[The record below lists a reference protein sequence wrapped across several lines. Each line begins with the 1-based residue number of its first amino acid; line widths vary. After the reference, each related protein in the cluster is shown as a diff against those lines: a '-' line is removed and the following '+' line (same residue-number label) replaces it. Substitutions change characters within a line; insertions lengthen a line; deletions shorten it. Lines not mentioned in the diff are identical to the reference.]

1 MTLLSRSS
9 NPFTSRPERPIPPAP
24 WITSLLELTPA
35 DPKPVRLGSTGP
47 SAEVAEAAH
56 ERAVLVTVRVPGA
69 RRLDL
74 DTFVDSVARV
84 YDHLR
89 DRFSGFTPARFWNHI
104 PCIHEAAG
112 DGIDRYM
119 AFNLGR
125 RTGLRRWLGPG
136 GGFTSRIAT
145 ATGIGHRGDDLVVH
159 GLGWRGDVHHVENPR
174 QRPAYRYSPRF
185 GPASPSFARATWLRN
200 TPAGDILAIGG
211 TASIRGEETIAPGN
225 LAAQLEETLVNL
237 DALVTAAGAA
247 VNGSGLAG
255 VVQARLFHVRPEDEA
270 IVRERAAAAFP
281 NAVRLDIHRADIC
294 RHELLLEIEG
304 IALSRADD

>member
-1 MTLLSRSS
+1 MTLLSSS
-9 NPFTSRPERPIPPAP
+9 SKPFLSRPERPIPPAP
-24 WITSLLELTPA
+24 WIASLLGLSLS
-35 DPKPVRLGSTGP
+35 DPKPAPLDSTGL

-56 ERAVLVTVRVPGA
+56 ESAILVSLRIPEA

-74 DTFVDSVARV
+74 DTFIESVAGV
-84 YDHLR
+84 YDYLR

-104 PCIHEAAG
+104 PCIHEPAG

-125 RTGLRRWLGPG
+125 RAGLRRWLGPG
-136 GGFTSRIAT
+136 SGFTSRIAT

-159 GLGWRGDVHHVENPR
+159 GLGWRGEVNHVENPR

-185 GPASPSFARATWLRN
+185 GPAAPSFARATWLRN
-200 TPAGDILAIGG
+200 TPAGDVLAVGG

-225 LAAQLEETLVNL
+225 LSAQLEETLVNL

-247 VNGSGLAG
+247 VDGSGLAG
-255 VVQARLFHVRPEDEA
+255 LVQARIFHVRPQDEA
-270 IVRERAAAAFP
+270 IVRERAMAAFP
-281 NAVRLDIHRADIC
+281 NATRLDVHRADVC

-304 IALSRADD
+304 IALSQPEA